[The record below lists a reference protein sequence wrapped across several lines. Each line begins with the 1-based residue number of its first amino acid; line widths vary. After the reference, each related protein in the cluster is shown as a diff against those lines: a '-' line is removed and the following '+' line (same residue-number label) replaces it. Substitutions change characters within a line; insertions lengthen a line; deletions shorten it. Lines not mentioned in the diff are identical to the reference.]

1 MACKG
6 WAVPITAWRLLVA
19 TCAASGVVLAARQ
32 YDVWWT
38 ALSQLACCAV
48 AICFAGLA
56 AYSHLTG
63 RREPRSPWLQGA
75 LATTMTLVC
84 LAYLPMQNGNVTQG
98 WSVLEHVVTPALVV
112 ADFVFVTRNQAEV
125 RWWHPLTW
133 MLPPLAYLGWYV
145 GSDLAVYAALDPGR
159 PVAFTTQL
167 VMLALLVLA
176 AGFVFY
182 GAGRRRRDL
191 VLAR

>member
-1 MACKG
+1 
-6 WAVPITAWRLLVA
+6 VHLIAWRLLVA
-19 TCAASGVVLAARQ
+19 LSAGSGVVLAARV

-48 AICFAGLA
+48 AVCFAGLA
-56 AYSHLTG
+56 AYPLLSG

-84 LAYLPMQNGNVTQG
+84 LAYLPMQNGNVFQG
-98 WSVLEHVVTPALVV
+98 WSLLEHVVTPALVV
-112 ADFVFVTRNQAEV
+112 ADFVFVTRNQADV

-133 MLPPLAYLGWYV
+133 MLPALAYLWWYV
-145 GSDLAVYAALDPGR
+145 GSDLRVYDALDPSR
-159 PVAFTTQL
+159 PGVFTTQL
-167 VMLALLVLA
+167 ALLGSLMLAV
-176 AGFVFY
+176 GFVFY

-191 VLAR
+191 VLAG

>member
-1 MACKG
+1 
-6 WAVPITAWRLLVA
+6 VLLTAWRLLVA
-19 TCAASGVVLAARQ
+19 TSAATGVVLAARE

-38 ALSQLACCAV
+38 ALSQLANGAV
-48 AICFAGLA
+48 AVCFGGLA
-56 AYSHLTG
+56 AYTLLTG

-112 ADFVFVTRNQAEV
+112 ADFVFVSRNQADV
-125 RWWHPLTW
+125 RWWHPVTW
-133 MLPPLAYLGWYV
+133 LLPPLAYLVWYV

-159 PVAFTTQL
+159 PAVFTTQL
-167 VMLALLVLA
+167 AVLAAVMLAV
-176 AGFVFY
+176 GFAFY
-182 GAGRRRRDL
+182 VAGRRRRDL